1 MTEKKAAQASKAT
14 KATKPAKTYRRTTLM
29 RRLVQAAMPGIIG
42 VTVLMVMAVITFS
55 NFASGVSRFFEA
67 ETDTVAAKTA
77 LSEGF
82 DAAAT
87 QFAYNDALREGKSGE
102 DILATQKSD
111 LDELTSFVE
120 NTKKRSPNPKIDAH
134 LDTVSQQIQ
143 AFVTTLNQVT
153 TDMQAVKGRSLVE
166 SSAQIPQ
173 CVADLNTELATVADL
188 MDQYR
193 SEKEEEAM
201 HTMTTTFTV
210 QMVVL
215 ALTVLISLVL
225 IVRTRRNILNSVFSV
240 EDSLRALSEC
250 DLTVDATAQ
259 SNDDISDMVHA
270 VNDSNHKLRDI
281 FSKITDASNEV
292 LTQSEAVH
300 DLTSTA
306 ANTVADKAVQ
316 AQAVAGAAEQ
326 VSLNIQTVAAGA
338 EEMGASIREISS
350 NANDAARVAAE
361 ATAVAASTQ
370 EVVEELGR
378 SSREIDEVIRTITG
392 IAEQTNLLALN
403 ATIEA
408 ARAGDAGKGFAV
420 VAGEVKDLA
429 AETSR
434 ATEDITNRISKIQE
448 DTNQAVGAIHR
459 ISEIISS
466 INDYQTT
473 IAAAVEEQTATT
485 NEMSHSIAEAATGS
499 GQIASDIQSYAEHAT
514 GVVEPLQGLAQLCNT
529 LTAKVTSLTTT
540 LSKFTFQK
548 S

>member
-1 MTEKKAAQASKAT
+1 MTEEKAAQASKAT

-29 RRLVQAAMPGIIG
+29 RRLVLAAMPGIIG

-102 DILATQKSD
+102 DIMATQKSD

-120 NTKKRSPNPKIDAH
+120 NTKKRSLNPKIDAH

-173 CVADLNTELATVADL
+173 RVADLNAELATVADL

-201 HTMTTTFTV
+201 HTMATTFTV

-240 EDSLRALSEC
+240 EDSLRALSDC

-259 SNDDISDMVHA
+259 SNDDISDMAHA

-292 LTQSEAVH
+292 LTQSEAIH
-300 DLTSTA
+300 DLTSTT

-403 ATIEA
+403 AT
-408 ARAGDAGKGFAV
+408 
-420 VAGEVKDLA
+420 GEVKDLA

-499 GQIASDIQSYAEHAT
+499 GQIASDIQSYAENAT

-529 LTAKVTSLTTT
+529 LTAKITSLTTT